1 MILRSVILSGFKLNN
16 LQVTTKDNSLSVLVR
31 CLTSVKL
38 SDHQVKYCNIKKLE
52 LNQELSQ
59 LKLDKRE
66 HLNKCV
72 TYILKEDIQVPEM
85 TLMLNKPLWVVG
97 HSRKQGQIPDEVK
110 RSRWSPIDDDLIKKN
125 MDILVTAIRQKK
137 NKDAVIEN
145 IFGLKLAHTK
155 KTKWPKW
162 HLEKTNVIGCFLGQ
176 RLPDLRLP
184 CEIFQRADSLHN
196 KNEEVATRIV
206 FTESDD
212 KKIVEYMKNNAE
224 SDRTPYSSLS
234 KMLGYPRNVI
244 QKRYTRILQPG
255 GNVVSG
261 RYTNKENREI
271 METIFEENE
280 NALNHYYASSDPMWD
295 RLGSKLNRR
304 PLSLFSRWEGVIKP
318 QILLYQNGLD
328 HLDFRRI
335 LIDYFLEK
343 GILFRNETN
352 WSEIV
357 KDKRFKGTTPAFLQR
372 IYCDL
377 VKAVKRASPGIE
389 NNDVTSE
396 ALLQYLD
403 QRSQKPKNLHSRL
416 IQDYETIKNSL

>member
-31 CLTSVKL
+31 CLTGVKL

-66 HLNKCV
+66 YLNRCV

-97 HSRKQGQIPDEVK
+97 HSRKFAQIPDEVK
-110 RSRWSPIDDDLIKKN
+110 RNRWSPIDNDLIKKN

-145 IFGLKLAHTK
+145 IFSPKLARHE
-155 KTKWPKW
+155 KW

-176 RLPDLRLP
+176 GLSDLRLP
-184 CEIFQRADSLHN
+184 CEIFHKADSLLN

-234 KMLGYPRNVI
+234 KMLGYPRSVI
-244 QKRYTRILQPG
+244 HKRYTRILQPG

-261 RYTNKENREI
+261 RYTNKENRII

-304 PLSLFSRWEGVIKP
+304 PHSLFLHWEAVIKP
-318 QILLYQNGLD
+318 QILMYENGVD

-352 WSEIV
+352 WSETV
-357 KDKRFKGTTPAFLQR
+357 KDKRFKGTTPHFLQR

-377 VKAVKRASPGIE
+377 VKAVKRASPGTE
-389 NNDVTSE
+389 NDDVTSE
-396 ALLQYLD
+396 ALRQYLEH
-403 QRSQKPKNLHSRL
+403 RSRNPINHHSKL